1 MTFGVVGSRS
11 FGNYPYME
19 AVLVGFLSN
28 ITKIVSGGAP
38 GADTLAIEFAN
49 SYNIPWKVFPAEW
62 RVNGVYD
69 KSAGY
74 KRNVQIVDA
83 SDYLIAFWDGK
94 SKGTKH
100 SIDLATK
107 KGIPFYVYTSWTE

>member
-1 MTFGVVGSRS
+1 MNFAVIGSRS
-11 FGNYPYME
+11 FGDYLYME
-19 AVLVGFLSN
+19 AALITYLSQM
-28 ITKIVSGGAP
+28 TKVVSGGAP
-38 GADTLAIEFAN
+38 GADSLAIWFAQN
-49 SYNIPWKVFPAEW
+49 YGLDYEVFPAKW
-62 RVNGVYD
+62 RVNGIYD

-107 KGIPFYVYTSWTE
+107 KGIPFWVYTSWTE